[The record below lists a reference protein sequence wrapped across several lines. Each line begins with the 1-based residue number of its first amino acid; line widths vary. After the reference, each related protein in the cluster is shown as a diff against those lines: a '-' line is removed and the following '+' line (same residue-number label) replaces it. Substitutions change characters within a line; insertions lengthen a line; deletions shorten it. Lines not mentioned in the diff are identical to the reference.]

1 MKTRGRF
8 LVIIAGI
15 LWGFTGLF
23 VRRLTVLGLMPMEIA
38 FLRLLVALTILSCY
52 LLIGRR
58 RDIVTV
64 KRKDL
69 PIFIAAGL
77 VSLTFFNFFYFHSII
92 YSTVAI
98 AVCLLYTAPAFV
110 VLLSALLFHEH
121 ITGRKAVALVIIFCG
136 CVCASGVF
144 VGDQIISPRGFFFG
158 IGSGICF
165 GMFSI
170 FSRILLNRGYVALSV
185 TFFTLVVGTIGTAFF
200 VDMAALFA
208 SLTMTMIFYAIGI
221 GFFCSFLPYL
231 LYPAGLKYL
240 ETGEAAM
247 LVTSEP
253 LTAAVVSVVFVGEPL
268 TFSVATGILLII
280 GGIVVINLRRNAEA
294 RE

>member
-144 VGDQIISPRGFFFG
+144 VGDQIISPRGFFFRDRFRYLLWYVQYFQPYFAEPRLCSAERDVFYSCRRYDRNRFFCRYGG
-158 IGSGICF
+158 IV
-165 GMFSI
+165 
-170 FSRILLNRGYVALSV
+170 RIVDDDDDFLRYRYRLFLQ
-185 TFFTLVVGTIGTAFF
+185 FFTLFVISRRVEIFGDGRGGHAGYFGTAYR
-200 VDMAALFA
+200 
-208 SLTMTMIFYAIGI
+208 SRCQCR
-221 GFFCSFLPYL
+221 FC
-231 LYPAGLKYL
+231 
-240 ETGEAAM
+240 
-247 LVTSEP
+247 
-253 LTAAVVSVVFVGEPL
+253 
-268 TFSVATGILLII
+268 
-280 GGIVVINLRRNAEA
+280 R
-294 RE
+294 

>member
-1 MKTRGRF
+1 MKTRGRL

-92 YSTVAI
+92 
-98 AVCLLYTAPAFV
+98 
-110 VLLSALLFHEH
+110 
-121 ITGRKAVALVIIFCG
+121 
-136 CVCASGVF
+136 
-144 VGDQIISPRGFFFG
+144 
-158 IGSGICF
+158 
-165 GMFSI
+165 
-170 FSRILLNRGYVALSV
+170 
-185 TFFTLVVGTIGTAFF
+185 
-200 VDMAALFA
+200 
-208 SLTMTMIFYAIGI
+208 
-221 GFFCSFLPYL
+221 
-231 LYPAGLKYL
+231 
-240 ETGEAAM
+240 
-247 LVTSEP
+247 
-253 LTAAVVSVVFVGEPL
+253 
-268 TFSVATGILLII
+268 
-280 GGIVVINLRRNAEA
+280 
-294 RE
+294 